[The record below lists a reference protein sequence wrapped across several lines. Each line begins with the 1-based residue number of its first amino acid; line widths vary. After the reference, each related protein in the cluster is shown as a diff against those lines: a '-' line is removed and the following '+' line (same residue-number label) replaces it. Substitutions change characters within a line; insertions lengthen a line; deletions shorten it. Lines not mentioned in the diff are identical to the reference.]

1 MMKELDPQPSLFVN
15 MEMSD
20 HLIYEKLEQRRYD
33 PYTKKYHFV
42 LYEGIT
48 DEKILDRLV
57 HKFEDQH
64 PQIKKKLIEYRH
76 LKQAVNDEEALA
88 EFSSRYVVI
97 NAEEDL
103 MQVLKNLEQAIET
116 NIEMN

>member
-1 MMKELDPQPSLFVN
+1 MKNGEPIPDDIAMDLLKERLAASDCRKQGWVLIGAPTSEDQISMMKELDPQPSLFVN

-20 HLIYEKLEQRRYD
+20 YLIYEKLEQRRYD

-42 LYEGIT
+42 LSEGLT

-64 PQIKKKLIEYRH
+64 P
-76 LKQAVNDEEALA
+76 
-88 EFSSRYVVI
+88 
-97 NAEEDL
+97 
-103 MQVLKNLEQAIET
+103 
-116 NIEMN
+116 